1 LKGVE
6 IKGKYMSG
14 VRSSPPES
22 IETFDQIQMYRT
34 LYDDITDNGIIIEY
48 HHRHALGELASI
60 TCEMNDLRREL
71 RTNGEA
77 NLMQGDRHMITKKNP
92 ARDALEKIRSHQLK
106 LMKEFKMTPFSA
118 GKAAGTIGKPD
129 EVDPNWGIV

>member
-1 LKGVE
+1 
-6 IKGKYMSG
+6 MSE
-14 VRSSPPES
+14 VRNNPPES
-22 IETFDQIQMYRT
+22 VETFEQIQMYRT
-34 LYDDITDNGIIIEY
+34 LYDDISDNGIIIEY

-106 LMKEFKMTPFSA
+106 LMKEFNMTPFSA
-118 GKAAGTIGKPD
+118 GKATGIIGKTTEP
-129 EVDPNWGIV
+129 EGNWGKI